1 MDWHLPILEEYMD
14 PADIPLIQSLPVS
27 KSFRSDRLIWHY
39 TKSGKYS
46 VRSGYRLAR
55 ELQKEVEFG
64 PTCTVLRAQA
74 WKLEVPSK
82 VQHFF
87 WQVASGSLPVKE
99 RIAHRGVRCDVT
111 CQRCGFVVESINHA
125 LFECVRSR
133 LVWEL
138 SPIHIPTSGFP
149 HGSVYSN
156 LDFIY
161 SKVLSSSGGSTIGYL
176 LPWMLW
182 TIWKDRNKKVFQ
194 GVEAEPMDI
203 INQATNDKLLWEE
216 AKSFSMNFLPLQP
229 APEDRVISVRCKVD
243 GSWKGSNP
251 LEGLGWWFGTHDDK
265 TLLLGARSLRRSPSS
280 LHSEFNALLWA
291 MESLRAA
298 GIDCQNFESDSAELV
313 AMVQAPDDWPAFSH
327 LLEDF
332 HSLRSSYF
340 SFTLTQIPRTS
351 NVQADCLARS
361 SRPLASEV
369 SFVNSFIPVWS
380 TNLGVTF

>member
-1 MDWHLPILEEYMD
+1 MD
-14 PADIPLIQSLPVS
+14 PADIPLIQSLAVS
-27 KSFRSDRLIWHY
+27 KTLRSDRLIWHY

-55 ELQKEVEFG
+55 ELQKEVEVG

-99 RIAHRGVRCDVT
+99 RVAFQGVRCDVT
-111 CQRCGFVVESINHA
+111 CQRCGSAVESINHA
-125 LFECVRSR
+125 LFECERSC

-138 SPIHIPTSGFP
+138 SPIHTPSTGFP
-149 HGSVYSN
+149 YGSVYSN
-156 LDFIY
+156 LDFLY
-161 SKVLSSSGGSTIGYL
+161 SKVFSSSGGSSIGYL
-176 LPWMLW
+176 LPWIIW
-182 TIWKDRNKKVFQ
+182 IIWKDRNKKVFK

-203 INQATNDKLLWEE
+203 INEATNDKLLWEE
-216 AKSFSMNFLPLQP
+216 AKSFAVNLLPPQP
-229 APEDRVISVRCKVD
+229 PPEDRVTSVCCKVD
-243 GSWKGSNP
+243 GSWKSSDP
-251 LEGLGWWFGTHDDK
+251 LEGLGWWYGTHNDR
-265 TLLLGARSLRRSPSS
+265 TLLLGARSLRCSPSS

-313 AMVQAPDDWPAFSH
+313 AMVQAPDDWPAFTH

-332 HSLRSSYF
+332 HSLRSSFPSF
-340 SFTLTQIPRTS
+340 SLTKIPRLS
-351 NVQADCLARS
+351 NVRADRLARS
-361 SRPLASEV
+361 SRPLVSEV
-369 SFVNSFIPVWS
+369 AFVNSDERNYNRDDQKGFRQVLKYV
-380 TNLGVTF
+380 NR